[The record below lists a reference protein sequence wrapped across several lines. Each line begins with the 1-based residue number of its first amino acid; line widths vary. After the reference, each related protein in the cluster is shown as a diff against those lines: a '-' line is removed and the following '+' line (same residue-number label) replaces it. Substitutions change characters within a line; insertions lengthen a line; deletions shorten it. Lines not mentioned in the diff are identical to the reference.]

1 MRAMDLD
8 SAGYY
13 SPDQDHYTMQ
23 NQYDPRRPKIT
34 ISHLNQMKRMRS
46 AKKLENL
53 VRRDL
58 LGLLYGAP
66 SAEGGGMPGMQPKI
80 ALFSI

>member
-1 MRAMDLD
+1 
-8 SAGYY
+8 
-13 SPDQDHYTMQ
+13 MQ

-34 ISHLNQMKRMRS
+34 IAHLNQMKRMRS

-66 SAEGGGMPGMQPKI
+66 SAEGGGMPGM
-80 ALFSI
+80 

>member
-34 ISHLNQMKRMRS
+34 IAHLNQMKRMRS

-66 SAEGGGMPGMQPKI
+66 SAEGGGMPGM
-80 ALFSI
+80 

>member
-1 MRAMDLD
+1 MDLD
-8 SAGYY
+8 DAGYY
-13 SPDQDHYTMQ
+13 SPDQDNYTKQ

-34 ISHLNQMKRMRS
+34 IAHLNQMKRMRS

-66 SAEGGGMPGMQPKI
+66 AAEGGGMPGM
-80 ALFSI
+80 